1 MFRFSFLDIHW
12 KWSFNLFVDNSG
24 ELCMAFVVLLI
35 SFFLTDKNTSIWLT
49 EQLYSDVY
57 DLLKF
62 FIGYSVG
69 CLYSR
74 RSAFFDERKLTS
86 AMVRNSNL
94 SKFDKINATI
104 YANSVGTSPGV
115 YFIYWEALESIGN
128 TPDGRFDRG
137 WGRRFKTKDYQF
149 SLLRTVEAA
158 ERYIADH
165 KEDLQRR
172 RRQETQRRR
181 SRSRGKN

>member
-35 SFFLTDKNTSIWLT
+35 SFFLTDENTFNWLT
-49 EQLYSDVY
+49 EKIYSDVY
-57 DLLKF
+57 DLLKLF
-62 FIGYSVG
+62 FGYGIGL
-69 CLYSR
+69 LYSR
-74 RSAFFDERKLTS
+74 RSAFFDEKKLTS

-115 YFIYWEALESIGN
+115 YFVYWDNLETIGD
-128 TPDGRFDRG
+128 TVDGRFDTG
-137 WGRRFKTKDYQF
+137 WGRQFKTKDYQF

-158 ERYIADH
+158 EEYIAGH
-165 KEDLQRR
+165 REDLQRR
-172 RRQETQRRR
+172 RRRETQRRR
-181 SRSRGKN
+181 GRSRGRN